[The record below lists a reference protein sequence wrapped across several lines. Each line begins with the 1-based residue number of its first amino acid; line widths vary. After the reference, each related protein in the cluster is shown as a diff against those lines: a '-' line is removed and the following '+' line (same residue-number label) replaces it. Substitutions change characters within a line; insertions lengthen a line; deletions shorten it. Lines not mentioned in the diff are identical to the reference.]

1 MITICAK
8 AFSRVLR
15 IGVLSLLWII
25 WANTSAHASSLAASD
40 SQHETEV
47 VVHIKTREFRPD
59 KISLRTGEK
68 IRLIFRNE
76 DAELHAFVPVG
87 IFLNTTLN
95 LTGNGAPQFG
105 PDGLLRVLLPSN
117 GQTEI
122 LFIADRPGQY
132 PFFCD
137 LPGHV
142 MRGTIVVQESGNVIQ

>member
-1 MITICAK
+1 MTSLCINE
-8 AFSRVLR
+8 FPRVLR
-15 IGVLSLLWII
+15 IGVLSVLGII
-25 WANTSAHASSLAASD
+25 LASVSAVASSLALSD
-40 SQHETEV
+40 SQQETEV

-59 KISLRTGEK
+59 RVSIRSGEK

-76 DAELHAFVPVG
+76 DAELHAVVPVG
-87 IFLNTTLN
+87 LFMKTTLN

-122 LFIADRPGQY
+122 LFIPERPGQY
-132 PFFCD
+132 PYFCD

-142 MRGTIVVQESGNVIQ
+142 MRGTIVVQE

>member
-1 MITICAK
+1 MITFWAK
-8 AFSRVLR
+8 EFPKVVT
-15 IGVLSLLWII
+15 IGVLSVLGII
-25 WANTSAHASSLAASD
+25 WANTSAVASSLAASD
-40 SQHETEV
+40 SQHETQV
-47 VVHIKTREFRPD
+47 VVHIQTREFRPD
-59 KISLRTGEK
+59 RISIRTGEK

-87 IFLNTTLN
+87 LFMNTTLN

-122 LFIADRPGQY
+122 LFIAERPGQY

-142 MRGTIVVQESGNVIQ
+142 MRGTIVVQE

>member
-1 MITICAK
+1 MIPIWAK
-8 AFSRVLR
+8 EFPRVLS
-15 IGVLSLLWII
+15 IGFLSMLGII
-25 WANTSAHASSLAASD
+25 WANPSAVASSLAASD
-40 SQHETEV
+40 SQRETEV
-47 VVHIKTREFRPD
+47 LVQIQTREFRPD
-59 KISLRTGEK
+59 RITIRTGEK

-87 IFLNTTLN
+87 IFLKTTLN

-122 LFIADRPGQY
+122 LFIAERPGQY

-142 MRGTIVVQESGNVIQ
+142 MRGTIVVQE

>member
-1 MITICAK
+1 M
-8 AFSRVLR
+8 LR
-15 IGVLSLLWII
+15 IGIFSVLAII
-25 WANTSAHASSLAASD
+25 WANVAAVASSLAPSD
-40 SQHETEV
+40 SQHETEI
-47 VVHIKTREFRPD
+47 VVHIQTREFRPD
-59 KISLRTGEK
+59 RVFIRSGEK
-68 IRLIFRNE
+68 VRLIFRNE

-87 IFLNTTLN
+87 LFVKTTMN

-122 LFIADRPGQY
+122 LFIPERPGHY

-142 MRGTIVVQESGNVIQ
+142 MEGAIVVQE